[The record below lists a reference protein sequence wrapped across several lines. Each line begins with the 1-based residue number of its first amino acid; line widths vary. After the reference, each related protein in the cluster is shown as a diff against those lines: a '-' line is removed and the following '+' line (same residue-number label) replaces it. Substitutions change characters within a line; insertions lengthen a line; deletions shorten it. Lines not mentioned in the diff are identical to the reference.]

1 MNKRQKEVIE
11 YNLQNEAD
19 VLKAIESQYRKALA
33 DINRKIKDLQGGE
46 LTQSKIY
53 HLQYQKTLKK
63 QVEAILEKLHSDEYT
78 SIQKYLNDSY
88 TNSFVGTMY
97 DIAGQGI
104 PIIAPIDNN
113 AAAKAIILDSKVKE
127 DLYTSIGVDIT
138 KLKRTIR
145 NEITRGIA
153 SGEMY
158 SNIARNISQAAS
170 ITMHRANT
178 IVRTEGHRIQQAATE
193 DARQTAVKKG
203 AKVVKQW
210 DATLDG
216 ATRKTHRALDGQIR
230 ETNERFEADGKS
242 AMYPGDFGDPAE
254 DCNCRCE
261 ALTRARAAMDEEEL
275 QTLKDRATYFG
286 LLADGSKEFGKSKA
300 KLTFAGFKEKYLKAV
315 KSIELPKYDWGTIPE
330 DQIKSYEKT
339 FEMLSEKYPLR
350 NNPIDWVGDFR
361 VINGYDLKVD
371 YYDFIDEHPNWDG
384 VGAMFVPTSTVHGKP
399 YIQIV
404 RQDISVGST
413 ESYLKDL
420 DKIREKY
427 GWRNNQDSFYQLVG
441 NTESMLTHEYG
452 HALAYDCG
460 LYGGRNDAKEIWD
473 IFESYTAEEIGKQL
487 SIYATTNPNEMVA
500 EAFVQSFNPES
511 QSELSKKIMKMIEEA
526 RKGVK

>member
-1 MNKRQKEVIE
+1 LNKRQKEVIE

-53 HLQYQKTLKK
+53 HLQYQNTLKK

-153 SGEMY
+153 SGETY

-203 AKVVKQW
+203 ANVVKQW

-275 QTLKDRATYFG
+275 QTLKERAIYFG
-286 LLADGSKEFGKSKA
+286 LLADDSKEFGKSKA
-300 KLTFAGFKEKYLKAV
+300 KLTFAGFKEKYLKAAETLKNQGKSGIISIDLRMFGEKDLQNQKTSSLKKSLSSFKERIAEHQKKIENPEKYV
-315 KSIELPKYDWGTIPE
+315 PDWNNKDVREQNGLLKHWKKEIKNFRESIEN
-330 DQIKSYEKT
+330 
-339 FEMLSEKYPLR
+339 R
-350 NNPIDWVGDFR
+350 
-361 VINGYDLKVD
+361 
-371 YYDFIDEHPNWDG
+371 
-384 VGAMFVPTSTVHGKP
+384 
-399 YIQIV
+399 
-404 RQDISVGST
+404 
-413 ESYLKDL
+413 
-420 DKIREKY
+420 
-427 GWRNNQDSFYQLVG
+427 
-441 NTESMLTHEYG
+441 
-452 HALAYDCG
+452 
-460 LYGGRNDAKEIWD
+460 
-473 IFESYTAEEIGKQL
+473 
-487 SIYATTNPNEMVA
+487 
-500 EAFVQSFNPES
+500 
-511 QSELSKKIMKMIEEA
+511 IEELKK
-526 RKGVK
+526 RGEYDE

>member
-11 YNLQNEAD
+11 YNLQNEAN

-127 DLYTSIGVDIT
+127 DLYTSIGVDIA

-158 SNIARNISQAAS
+158 SNIARNISHAAS
-170 ITMHRANT
+170 ITVHRANT

-193 DARQTAVKKG
+193 DARQTAVKNG

-216 ATRKTHRALDGQIR
+216 ETRKTHRALDGQIR

-275 QTLKDRATYFG
+275 QTLKERASYFG
-286 LLADGSKEFGKSKA
+286 LLADDSKEFGKSKA
-300 KLTFAGFKEKYLKAV
+300 KLTFEGFKEKYIKAAETLKNQGKSGIISIDLQVFGEKDLQNQKTSSLKKSLTSFKERIAEHQKKIENPEKYV
-315 KSIELPKYDWGTIPE
+315 PDWNNKDVREQNGLLKHWKKEIKNFRESIEN
-330 DQIKSYEKT
+330 
-339 FEMLSEKYPLR
+339 R
-350 NNPIDWVGDFR
+350 
-361 VINGYDLKVD
+361 
-371 YYDFIDEHPNWDG
+371 
-384 VGAMFVPTSTVHGKP
+384 
-399 YIQIV
+399 
-404 RQDISVGST
+404 
-413 ESYLKDL
+413 
-420 DKIREKY
+420 
-427 GWRNNQDSFYQLVG
+427 
-441 NTESMLTHEYG
+441 
-452 HALAYDCG
+452 
-460 LYGGRNDAKEIWD
+460 
-473 IFESYTAEEIGKQL
+473 
-487 SIYATTNPNEMVA
+487 
-500 EAFVQSFNPES
+500 
-511 QSELSKKIMKMIEEA
+511 IEELKK
-526 RKGVK
+526 RGEYDE